1 MSEIPT
7 QLQEISKLPV
17 FKLKQYLHH
26 YNIPWSGNK
35 DQLALR
41 VLALQTGA
49 MHVLF
54 QRERDGLLEMI
65 NVAEHVISA
74 QKELKILS
82 NEFVTRQIAF
92 FTPEGSTLSSSMP
105 RDAARQPSNKKNEK
119 VLVQDGTTLLQLED
133 LFQNIKREIR
143 LLKKDSAQKYI

>member
-1 MSEIPT
+1 
-7 QLQEISKLPV
+7 
-17 FKLKQYLHH
+17 
-26 YNIPWSGNK
+26 
-35 DQLALR
+35 
-41 VLALQTGA
+41 

-65 NVAEHVISA
+65 NVTEHVISA

-105 RDAARQPSNKKNEK
+105 REAARQPSNKKNEK
-119 VLVQDGTTLLQLED
+119 VLVPDGTTLLQLED

-143 LLKKDSAQKYI
+143 LLNKDSAQKYI